1 MTLQNCS
8 AMRRGLYILAAVA
21 ASGFVSCGLDNDMS
35 LPKNHADF
43 TVFEVYG
50 QVSSKIDVNSCKVN
64 IVLDEDVYVND
75 LHIKTVQFSEGTRC
89 QDPDIAEGRKIDLT
103 SPYQVTLSVFRD
115 FKWTISAE
123 QPVERYVKCD
133 KMVGEATIFPDTRK
147 ISIKVKPNV
156 GSAIDSRSNLVI
168 NDMKLG
174 LKRSRIVS
182 TTDMHGNVQ
191 TISSF
196 PVTLDCFNER
206 RFTVEQDGE
215 TSEWTL
221 IALPSE

>member
-1 MTLQNCS
+1 M
-8 AMRRGLYILAAVA
+8 
-21 ASGFVSCGLDNDMS
+21 
-35 LPKNHADF
+35 
-43 TVFEVYG
+43 
-50 QVSSKIDVNSCKVN
+50 
-64 IVLDEDVYVND
+64 
-75 LHIKTVQFSEGTRC
+75 
-89 QDPDIAEGRKIDLT
+89 T

-168 NDMKLG
+168 SDMKLG
-174 LKRSRIVS
+174 LKRSRIIS